1 MIELHGGA
9 LEIESRPGT
18 GSTFTLRFPPER
30 TQPAEAKAA

>member
-9 LEIESRPGT
+9 LEIESQPGA

-30 TQPAEAKAA
+30 TALARAA